1 MKKIIVFL
9 GVVLLSSCGCLLP
22 QVVPQKVYA
31 TSTSCSAPIPNY
43 LPLFTANDNCEIASV
58 VQTPVAGTMLTPT
71 NKVATVTVK
80 ATDGSGNIKQVVFTV
95 TLLDTIK
102 PTFTIAPSLLSYQV
116 GQINDLYNF
125 ADRLV
130 GEQDDNLM
138 RQSWID
144 SIPGLRAKLADSA
157 YYKKTLV
164 VSSFRKSDG
173 NRARVIAF
181 ADTVRLITNR

>member
-1 MKKIIVFL
+1 MKKLIVFL
-9 GVVLLSSCGCLLP
+9 GVVLLSSCGCILP

-31 TSTSCSAPIPNY
+31 TATNCSAPIPNY
-43 LPLFTANDNCEIASV
+43 LPLFTANDNCEIASII
-58 VQTPVAGTMLTPT
+58 QTPVAGTMLTPI

-80 ATDGSGNIKQVVFTV
+80 ATDGSGNFKQVVFTV

-116 GQINDLYNF
+116 NQINDIYTF
-125 ADRLV
+125 ADKLV
-130 GEQDDNLM
+130 GGQDANLM
-138 RQSWID
+138 KQTWID
-144 SIPGLRAKLADSA
+144 SIPGLRAKLQDSA

-164 VSSFRKSDG
+164 VSSFWKPDG
-173 NRARVIAF
+173 TRPRVIAF